1 MKLVI
6 TYDVNVDLLENNYR
20 AYLTERKDMLEYYEE
35 TGNLLRKERYEKEMP
50 WLNFEDY
57 IKKVCF
63 DNYGMKKLEVNYEL
77 IYNCKMELKNEE
89 EA

>member
-6 TYDVNVDLLENNYR
+6 TYDVDVDALEEDYR
-20 AYLTERKDMLEYYEE
+20 EYLADRKDALEYCEE
-35 TGNLLRKERYEKEMP
+35 TGNLLRKGMYEKNMP

-57 IKKVCF
+57 IRKVCF
-63 DNYGMKKLEVNYEL
+63 NDYDMEELEDYEF
-77 IYNCKMELKNEE
+77 INNRKMELKNEE